1 MASFPMQSLHKT
13 IMLHFFL
20 FCMPVS
26 LPLSL
31 CTPPAIPAT
40 RPLLETRQS
49 SSKNLLQQLSPI
61 IAAHQPQVL
70 PTRKPA
76 PSCLPAHL
84 LTVPACQ
91 NQLSSMVSPMAILV
105 CSKHAKC
112 SPSPHAF
119 GCSSSMSSDRKSTRL
134 NSSHESVSR
143 MPSSA

>member
-1 MASFPMQSLHKT
+1 MASFPIQTLHIT
-13 IMLHFFL
+13 IMVCFFFL
-20 FCMPVS
+20 SCMLMN
-26 LPLSL
+26 LPPSP
-31 CTPPAIPAT
+31 CTPSAAPAT
-40 RPLLETRQS
+40 RSLLETCKS
-49 SSKNLLQQLSPI
+49 SSKSLLQQLSPI

-119 GCSSSMSSDRKSTRL
+119 GCSSGMSSPRQGPVEVPVAMLQT
-134 NSSHESVSR
+134 
-143 MPSSA
+143 